1 MTEDGGLCQSDAVSK
16 SFKQK
21 KFKRSKNNL
30 EIASTRVYVEPFVV
44 AVYIYYIS
52 YWANLLIRTVK
63 FDTSFHELKLPYVPV
78 EGIGKVLT
86 IIKKRMQK

>member
-1 MTEDGGLCQSDAVSK
+1 MTEDSWLCQGDAASK

-21 KFKRSKNNL
+21 KFKTSKNNL

-52 YWANLLIRTVK
+52 YWENFLIRTVK
-63 FDTSFHELKLPYVPV
+63 FATSFHELKFPYVPV
-78 EGIGKVLT
+78 EGIGEVLT
-86 IIKKRMQK
+86 IIQCSKWR